1 MSGIDMTSGP
11 IIRKVIRIALPIL
24 VTNLINMVHNL
35 VDMFWLGQ
43 VNQDALSAVGA
54 MGVYIWLGISLA
66 ALIKVGTEV
75 MISQEYGKSDL
86 VRVNQFATNGLLLS
100 IILAAIYG
108 LTIAIFKD
116 AFIGVY
122 NFESINIVNM
132 AYDYLKY
139 LPAIVFFLII
149 VHQFMATYNGQGNT
163 KLVFIFVSLGL
174 VVNMVLDPLFIIVL
188 GWGVGGAGLA
198 TMIAMFSM
206 LVMFGVYSRYK
217 SETFEHFRANIDFA
231 KCKIIL
237 NLGIVPMIHQVI
249 FTSVFIIMGVYI
261 VKFGDENVAVSR
273 IGGQVES
280 LTWIVGAAATT
291 AVTVFTGQ
299 NYGVKNFKRIARGT
313 AFVMLSMVVYSFVVS
328 MLFVMYGR
336 EIFLIFLPNEPT
348 TATLGAMYLLI
359 NAPSQVFM
367 MVEGVLTGFFNG
379 QGHTKVPAFAS
390 IFGNVIRVPLMVLFG
405 NMYGINGVWIAMC
418 ISASLKGII
427 LIVQFIISVVK
438 NDEYKFRYFNLKK
451 EVRNA

>member
-1 MSGIDMTSGP
+1 MNGIDMTSGP

-43 VNQDALSAVGA
+43 VSQDALSAVGA
-54 MGVYIWLGISLA
+54 MGLYMWLGISLA
-66 ALIKVGTEV
+66 ALVKVGTEV
-75 MISQEYGKSDL
+75 MISQEYGKKDL
-86 VRVNQFATNGLLLS
+86 VKVNQFATNGLLLS

-108 LTIAIFKD
+108 LVILIFKGQL
-116 AFIGVY
+116 IGVY
-122 NFESINIVNM
+122 NFESSNIINM
-132 AYDYLKY
+132 SLDYLKY
-139 LPAIVFFLII
+139 LPATVFFLMI

-174 VVNMVLDPLFIIVL
+174 GVNMILDPLFIIVL
-188 GWGVGGAGLA
+188 GWGVAGAALA
-198 TMIAMFSM
+198 TMLAMLSM
-206 LVMFGVYSRYK
+206 LIMFGIYSRYK
-217 SETFEHFRANIDFA
+217 SGVFENFRANIDFA
-231 KCKIIL
+231 KCKRIL
-237 NLGIVPMIHQVI
+237 NLGIIPMFHQVI
-249 FTSVFIIMGVYI
+249 FTLIFILMSVYI

-313 AFVMLSMVVYSFVVS
+313 AFVWISMVVYSLVIS
-328 MLFVMYGR
+328 TLFVIYGK
-336 EIFLIFLPNEPT
+336 EIFLIFLPNEPN

-359 NAPSQVFM
+359 NAPSQIFM
-367 MVEGVLTGFFNG
+367 MTEGVLTGFFNG
-379 QGHTKVPAFAS
+379 QGRTKVPAFAS
-390 IFGNVIRVPLMVLFG
+390 IFGNVIRIPLMILFG
-405 NMYGINGVWIAMC
+405 NIYGINGVWIAMC

-427 LIVQFIISVVK
+427 LIAQFIISVVK